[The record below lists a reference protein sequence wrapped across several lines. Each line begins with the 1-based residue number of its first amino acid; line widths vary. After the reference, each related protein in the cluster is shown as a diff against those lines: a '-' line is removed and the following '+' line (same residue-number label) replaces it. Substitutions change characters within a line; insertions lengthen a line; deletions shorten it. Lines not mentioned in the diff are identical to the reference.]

1 MNKTSKFLR
10 SAAATALIYAL
21 IAGCSSE
28 NTDAMLASAKT
39 YLDKNEIQAG
49 IIQLKN
55 ALKSNPDLG
64 EARYL
69 LGKAF
74 LETGDPVAAESE
86 LRKAAEAH
94 YPADSVVPMLT
105 ESMLQQGEFRK
116 VIDEFGKSTAPAS
129 LAKAAGLTAAGK
141 AQFALGDRDA
151 AGKTFAAV
159 LAADAHY
166 APALVGQ
173 ARIKAAAGDVGGARS
188 LVDAALAASPTL
200 GEAWTLKGDLLLADS
215 RRDEALAAYR
225 KAIEVSPYDMEP
237 RGALAALLLDDRK
250 QDDAVKQVAAMRA
263 ISPDHPE
270 TLYFEGLMA
279 YRAENFAKARELMQ
293 KQLARSPENV
303 PGLVLSAAVAY
314 KLKAYEQAE
323 ANLVKALRID
333 PNQGFARRALIS
345 TYLQTAR
352 PGKALETLRPVV
364 SQIDRNADM
373 LALAGKVYMQNG
385 DLAEAERYFEKSTAL
400 DPNKTDTRVAAALTR
415 LAQGDSGPAFR
426 SLEATAVEDKGESAT
441 LALIAAHLARH
452 EYDQALVA
460 IEALEKKY
468 PNEPLAHNLG
478 GIALL
483 GKGDKTGARQSFE
496 RAVALNP
503 LYTPAVEALAR
514 LDLGDN
520 KPAVARRRFD
530 AVLAKDPNNVRALL
544 WIADLRSRTGGSA
557 DEVAALIGKAI
568 SAGPD
573 QAAPRL
579 ALIEIYARHN
589 DPKRALS
596 AAQDAQRAMPDN
608 PEIVEALGRAELA
621 AGETNQAVST
631 YVKLTQLAPRWS
643 LAWLRLAQ
651 AQTAGN
657 DKAAAI
663 VSLKRALEV
672 KPDLALAQH
681 GVVELELQ
689 TGRLND
695 AVAMA
700 REVQKE
706 QPKDPIGYVLE
717 GETHE
722 ARKDWTGAA
731 AVYRAA
737 LKNVD
742 NTELA
747 IKVHTALVTGRD
759 PGADKFA
766 SEWNAGHPRDRTFR
780 LYLAGFA
787 RERKDYADAAKQ
799 YQAVLEI
806 TPDNPLVLNNLA
818 WVSGQLKDPK
828 AIGYAEQANRLAP
841 NQPNIMDTLGTLLV
855 EKGETARG
863 VDLLQKASSTA
874 PEDATI
880 RLNFAKGLV
889 RAGRTSDA
897 RKELETLAKLGDRFP
912 MHAEVAQ
919 MLKSL

>member
-10 SAAATALIYAL
+10 SAAAIALIFAL
-21 IAGCSSE
+21 IAGCSSQ

-39 YLDKNEIQAG
+39 YLDKNEMQAG

-64 EARYL
+64 EARFL
-69 LGKAF
+69 LGKAL
-74 LETGDPVAAESE
+74 LETGDPVSAESE
-86 LRKAAEAH
+86 LRKAAAAH

-116 VIDEFGKSTAPAS
+116 VIDEFGKSTAPPS
-129 LAKAAGLTAAGK
+129 LAKSAGLTAAGK
-141 AQFALGDRDA
+141 AQFALGDHDA

-173 ARIKAAAGDVGGARS
+173 ARIKAAARDVGGART
-188 LVDAALAASPTL
+188 LVDAALAASPKL
-200 GEAWTLKGDLLLADS
+200 GEAWTLKGDLLFADS
-215 RRDEALAAYR
+215 KRDEALAAYR
-225 KAIEVSPYDMEP
+225 KAIEVSPYDLEP
-237 RGALAALLLDDRK
+237 RGALVALLLDEGK
-250 QDDAVKQVAAMRA
+250 QDEAVKQVAAMSA

-270 TLYFEGLMA
+270 TLYFQGLMA
-279 YRAENFAKARELMQ
+279 YRAGNFAKARELMQ
-293 KQLARSPENV
+293 KQLARSPENL

-314 KLKAYEQAE
+314 KLKSYEQAE

-333 PNQGFARRALIS
+333 PNQGFARRALIA

-352 PGKALETLRPVV
+352 PGKALEALRPVV
-364 SQIDRNADM
+364 SQIDRNPDM

-400 DPNKTDTRVAAALTR
+400 DPKKTDTRVAAALTR

-426 SLEATAVEDKGESAT
+426 SLEAAAVDDKGESAT

-460 IEALEKKY
+460 IDELKKKY
-468 PNEPLAHNLG
+468 PNEPLAHNLS

-503 LYTPAVEALAR
+503 LYTPAVEALAQ

-544 WIADLRSRTGGSA
+544 WIADLRSRSGGSA

-579 ALIEIYARHN
+579 ALIENYSRHK

-596 AAQDAQRAMPDN
+596 AAQDAQRAMPEN
-608 PEIVEALGRAELA
+608 PQIVEALGHAELA

-631 YVKLTQLAPRWS
+631 YVKLTQLAPQWS

-651 AQTAGN
+651 AQTAGK
-657 DKAAAI
+657 DKAAAV

-672 KPDLALAQH
+672 KPDLALAQRV
-681 GVVELELQ
+681 VVERDLDR
-689 TGRLND
+689 GRVNE

-700 REVQKE
+700 REVQKQ
-706 QPKDPIGYVLE
+706 QPKEAIGYALE
-717 GETHE
+717 AETHTY
-722 ARKDWTGAA
+722 RKDFAGAA

-737 LKNVD
+737 LKQID
-742 NTELA
+742 STELA
-747 IKVHTALVTGRD
+747 AQLHSTLVAAHDAGS
-759 PGADKFA
+759 DKFVA
-766 SEWNAGHPRDRTFR
+766 DWIAGHPKDAAFR
-780 LYLAGFA
+780 LYLAGAA
-787 RERKDYADAAKQ
+787 RERKNYAEAARQ
-799 YQAVLEI
+799 YNAVMGI
-806 TPDNPLVLNNLA
+806 APNNPLVLNNLA

-828 AIGYAEQANRLAP
+828 ALEYAEQANRLAP
-841 NQPNIMDTLGTLLV
+841 NQPDIMDTLGALLV
-855 EKGETARG
+855 EKGDTQRG
-863 VDLLQKASSTA
+863 VDLLQKASSSA
-874 PEDATI
+874 PQRSAI
-880 RLNFAKGLV
+880 RLDLAKGLIK
-889 RAGRTSDA
+889 AGRSSDA
-897 RKELETLAKLGDRFP
+897 KKELEALAKLGDQFP
-912 MHAEVAQ
+912 QQAEVTQ
-919 MLKSL
+919 LMKGM

>member
-1 MNKTSKFLR
+1 MNETSKFLR
-10 SAAATALIYAL
+10 SAAAIALIFAL

-39 YLDKNEIQAG
+39 YLDKNEMQAG

-64 EARYL
+64 EARFL
-69 LGKAF
+69 LGKAL
-74 LETGDPVAAESE
+74 LETGDPVSAESE
-86 LRKAAEAH
+86 LRKAAAAH
-94 YPADSVVPMLT
+94 YPADSVVPQLT
-105 ESMLQQGEFRK
+105 EAMLQQGEFRK

-129 LAKAAGLTAAGK
+129 LAKSAGLTAAGK
-141 AQFALGDRDA
+141 AQFALDDHDA
-151 AGKTFAAV
+151 AAKTFAAV

-173 ARIKAAAGDVGGARS
+173 ARIKAAARDVGGART
-188 LVDAALAASPTL
+188 LVDAALTASPKL
-200 GEAWTLKGDLLLADS
+200 GEAWTFKGDLLFADS
-215 RRDEALAAYR
+215 KRDEALAAYR
-225 KAIEVSPYDMEP
+225 KAIEVSPYDLEP
-237 RGALAALLLDDRK
+237 RGALVALLLDDGK
-250 QDDAVKQVAAMRA
+250 QDEAVKQVAAMSA

-279 YRAENFAKARELMQ
+279 YQAGNFAKARELMQ
-293 KQLARSPENV
+293 KQLARSPENL

-333 PNQGFARRALIS
+333 PNQGFARRALIA

-352 PGKALETLRPVV
+352 PGKALEALRPVV
-364 SQIDRNADM
+364 SQIDRDPDM

-385 DLAEAERYFEKSTAL
+385 DLAEAERYFAKSTAL
-400 DPNKTDTRVAAALTR
+400 DPKKTDTRVAAALTR

-426 SLEATAVEDKGESAT
+426 SLEAAAVDDKGESAT

-460 IEALEKKY
+460 IEALQKKY
-468 PNEPLAHNLG
+468 PNEPLAHNLS

-483 GKGDKTGARQSFE
+483 GKGDKAAARQSFE

-503 LYTPAVEALAR
+503 LYTPAVEALAQ
-514 LDLGDN
+514 LDLADN

-544 WIADLRSRTGGSA
+544 WIADLRSRAAGSA

-579 ALIEIYARHN
+579 ALIANYLRLK

-608 PEIVEALGRAELA
+608 PQIVEALGGAQLA

-631 YVKLTQLAPRWS
+631 YVKLTQLVPQS
-643 LAWLRLAQ
+643 SVAWLRLAQ
-651 AQTAGN
+651 AQTAGK

-681 GVVELELQ
+681 GVVELELDA
-689 TGRLND
+689 GRVNE

-700 REVQKE
+700 RGVQKQ
-706 QPKDPIGYVLE
+706 QPKDAIGYVLE
-717 GETHE
+717 AETHTY
-722 ARKDWTGAA
+722 RKDFAGAA

-737 LKNVD
+737 LKQLD
-742 NTELA
+742 STELA
-747 IKVHTALVTGRD
+747 VRLHSTLVAAHD
-759 PGADKFA
+759 AAAEKFA
-766 SEWNAGHPRDRTFR
+766 ADWLASHPKDNGFR
-780 LYLAGFA
+780 LYLAGSA
-787 RERKDYADAAKQ
+787 RERKDYAEAARQ
-799 YQAVLEI
+799 YGAVIE
-806 TPDNPLVLNNLA
+806 TSPNNPVVLNNFA
-818 WVSGQLKDPK
+818 WVAAQLKDPK
-828 AIGYAEQANRLAP
+828 ALQYAERANELAP
-841 NQPNIMDTLGTLLV
+841 NQPDIMDTLGMLLV
-855 EKGETARG
+855 DNGDTERG
-863 VDLLQKASSTA
+863 IALQRKASALA
-874 PEDATI
+874 PESSTI
-880 RLNFAKGLV
+880 RLNLARSLV
-889 RAGRTSDA
+889 KAGRKDDA
-897 RKELETLAKLGDRFP
+897 RRELEVLAKLGDKFQG
-912 MHAEVAQ
+912 HAEVAALMKQ
-919 MLKSL
+919 L